1 MITIQFDPME
11 YFDEDTNE
19 FKYTQARKVEFE
31 YSLSALAEWESKWKI
46 PFLSSKFSGTDVRL
60 LDFYLC
66 MSKDKDLTMDYLNK
80 SVCETLSAYIED
92 PQTATVFTSQNGNK
106 NSTKVY
112 TSEQL
117 YAMMCLNRIPIEFE
131 DRNLNR
137 LIVMLRVISIYSE
150 PPKKMNKQDVLRQ
163 NASLNEQRKKQ
174 YNTRG

>member
-1 MITIQFDPME
+1 
-11 YFDEDTNE
+11 
-19 FKYTQARKVEFE
+19 
-31 YSLSALAEWESKWKI
+31 
-46 PFLSSKFSGTDVRL
+46 
-60 LDFYLC
+60 
-66 MSKDKDLTMDYLNK
+66 MDYLNK

-137 LIVMLRVISIYSE
+137 LFVMLRVISIYSE
-150 PPKKMNKQDVLRQ
+150 PPKKMSKQEVLRQ
-163 NASLNEQRKKQ
+163 NVSLNEQRKKQ